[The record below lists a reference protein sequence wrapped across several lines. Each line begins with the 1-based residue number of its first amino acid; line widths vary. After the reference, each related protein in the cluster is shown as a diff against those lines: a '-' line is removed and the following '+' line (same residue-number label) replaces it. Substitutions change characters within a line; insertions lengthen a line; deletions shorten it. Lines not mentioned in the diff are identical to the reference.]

1 MKEEESDQSQLQG
14 NLELKNR
21 GNNGDSYLYTHRIRY
36 RKHGLLS
43 PQDNAGSPMPGE
55 ISESQG

>member
-21 GNNGDSYLYTHRIRY
+21 GNNGDSYLYTHT
-36 RKHGLLS
+36 G
-43 PQDNAGSPMPGE
+43 
-55 ISESQG
+55 